1 MRVQANQSHAQFKPL
16 YTYSILYLK
25 SFIFLFCA
33 LTCLSVTARS
43 QMLPKYYLCLR
54 TQTPPTI
61 DGTLESKAWEQ
72 APWTDEFVDIEG
84 ALKPTPRFKTRAKM
98 LWDNKYLYIGAQL
111 EEPQVWATLTQRDSV
126 IFHDNDF
133 EVFID
138 PDGDNH
144 NYYEFEINA
153 LNTIW
158 DLRLPI
164 PYRDGGNA
172 INEWDVL
179 DIKTAVHVDG
189 TLNDARTE
197 DKGWSVEMAIPW
209 RALGEFAK
217 CPSPP
222 RDGDQWR
229 INFSRVEWDIETQG
243 EKITKIPNRPE
254 HNWVWSPQGVI
265 DMHQPE
271 RWGYLQFCT
280 SPNAK
285 FRPDTSATAR
295 DFLMR
300 LYHAQ
305 RAFKDKNGVFASTFE
320 ELEVTPPSSL
330 IVPQM
335 VVGDG
340 DFSAS
345 AGLLDEGGELKR
357 LNVRGDSLLWFD

>member
-1 MRVQANQSHAQFKPL
+1 
-16 YTYSILYLK
+16 
-25 SFIFLFCA
+25 
-33 LTCLSVTARS
+33 
-43 QMLPKYYLCLR
+43 MLPKQYLCFR
-54 TQTPPTI
+54 AHTPPAI
-61 DGTLESKAWEQ
+61 DGKLESAAWDS

-84 ALKPTPRFKTRAKM
+84 DKKPAPRFKTRVKM
-98 LWDNKYLYIGAQL
+98 LWDEQYLYIGAQM
-111 EEPQVWATLTQRDSV
+111 EEPQVWGTLTKRDSV
-126 IFHDNDF
+126 IFYDNDF

-144 NYYEFEINA
+144 NYYEFELNA

-164 PYRDGGNA
+164 PYRDGGGA

-179 DIKTAVHVDG
+179 DIKTAVHIDG
-189 TLNDARTE
+189 TINDARVT

-217 CPSPP
+217 CPAPP

-271 RWGYLQFCT
+271 RWGYIQFCMKEDAT
-280 SPNAK
+280 
-285 FRPDTSATAR
+285 FRPDASAPTR
-295 DFLMR
+295 DFLMQT
-300 LYHAQ
+300 YHAQ
-305 RAFKDKNGVFASTFE
+305 KGFKDRTGAPATSFE
-320 ELEVTPPSSL
+320 QLGIAVPDSL
-330 IVPQM
+330 IEPRLTIEN
-335 VVGDG
+335 G
-340 DFSAS
+340 DFIAS
-345 AGLLDEGGELKR
+345 AAFIEPPTEGGPASKGVLRR
-357 LNVRGDSLLWFD
+357 LNVRGDSLLWFS